1 MKNRCTMYTILLIL
15 SSTVLFVFLLIE
27 VNNTT
32 INLSLYQDQSHAYR
46 MVIKMISIGCGVYS
60 IISFVLV
67 CIRLTSK
74 GTS

>member
-1 MKNRCTMYTILLIL
+1 
-15 SSTVLFVFLLIE
+15 
-27 VNNTT
+27 
-32 INLSLYQDQSHAYR
+32 

-60 IISFVLV
+60 IISFILV